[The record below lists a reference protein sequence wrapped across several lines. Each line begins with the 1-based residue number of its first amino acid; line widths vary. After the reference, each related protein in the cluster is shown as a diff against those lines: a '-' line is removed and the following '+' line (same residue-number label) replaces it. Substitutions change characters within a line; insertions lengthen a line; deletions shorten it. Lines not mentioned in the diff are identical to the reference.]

1 MERAYLAS
9 DASYDGI
16 FYLGV
21 RTTGIFCLPS
31 CRARKPR
38 PENVEFFPSPK
49 EALFAG
55 FRPCLRCRPMETIGS
70 PPEWLGPLLA
80 MVQADPDI
88 RRTDRD
94 IRAAGIEPSRVRR
107 YFLKRYGMTFH
118 AYCRG
123 MRLAGSFQQ
132 IRRGVDLDEVI
143 LGHGYESHSGFREAF
158 GRIFGATPGNSRGA
172 DCIVT
177 DWIETPIGPL
187 VAAATSR
194 GLCLLEFTD
203 RRRLEVQFARLR
215 KQFKCA
221 IVPGRN
227 DHLEQVKK
235 ELTEY
240 FSGRRRSFSVPLV
253 VAGSPFEKKVWEALL
268 TIPHGKT
275 VSYEEIA
282 RLIGSPNASRAV
294 GRANGFNRIAILIP
308 CHRVI
313 NKNGELGGYGG
324 GLWRKKKLLELEKK
338 GAGG

>member
-21 RTTGIFCLPS
+21 RTTGVFCLPS

-38 PENVEFFPSPK
+38 PENVDFFSSPK
-49 EALFAG
+49 DALFAG
-55 FRPCLRCRPMETIGS
+55 FRPCKRCRPMERIGS
-70 PPEWLGPLLA
+70 PPEWLGSLLSLVEA
-80 MVQADPDI
+80 TPEI

-94 IRAAGIEPSRVRR
+94 IRAIGIDPARVRR
-107 YFLKRYGMTFH
+107 HFLKQYGMTFH
-118 AYCRG
+118 AFCRG
-123 MRLAGSFQQ
+123 MRLAKSFQQ
-132 IRRGVDLDEVI
+132 IRNGVDLDDVI
-143 LGHGYESHSGFREAF
+143 FSHGYQSHSGFREAF
-158 GRIFGATPGNSRGA
+158 GRTFGAPPGQSRGA

-177 DWIETPIGPL
+177 AWIETTIGPL

-203 RRRLEVQFARLR
+203 RRRLELQFARLR
-215 KQFKCA
+215 KHFKCA

-227 DHLEQVKK
+227 DHLEKVKK
-235 ELTEY
+235 ELAEY
-240 FSGRRRSFSVPLV
+240 FSGRRSSFSVPLV

-268 TIPHGKT
+268 TIPHGQT

-282 RLIGSPNASRAV
+282 RKIGAPKASRAV

-324 GLWRKKKLLELEKK
+324 GLWRKKKLLELEKN
-338 GAGG
+338 GSAA